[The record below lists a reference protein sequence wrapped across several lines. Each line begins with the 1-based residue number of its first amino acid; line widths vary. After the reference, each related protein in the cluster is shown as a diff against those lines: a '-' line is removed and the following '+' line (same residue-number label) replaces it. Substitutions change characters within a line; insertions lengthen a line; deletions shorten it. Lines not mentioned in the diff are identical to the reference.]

1 MKKTAITILG
11 GGTAGWMTAAILAKG
26 LPKDKFHICLVE
38 SPDISSVGVGEATIP
53 PMTSLLAYL
62 ELDESSFLKRLN
74 GTFKYGIQFENWSE
88 LGNQYMHAF
97 GDIGTPLGTC
107 LLYTSDAADE

>member
-1 MKKTAITILG
+1 
-11 GGTAGWMTAAILAKG
+11 
-26 LPKDKFHICLVE
+26 
-38 SPDISSVGVGEATIP
+38 
-53 PMTSLLAYL
+53 MTSLLAYL

-97 GDIGTPLGTC
+97 GDIGTPLGTLSFTQAWLKC
-107 LLYTSDAADE
+107 AAALNFTELGSYIPSAVAAKTGKFHPPVDIPQGANPTHFYPLSLLFYTIASH